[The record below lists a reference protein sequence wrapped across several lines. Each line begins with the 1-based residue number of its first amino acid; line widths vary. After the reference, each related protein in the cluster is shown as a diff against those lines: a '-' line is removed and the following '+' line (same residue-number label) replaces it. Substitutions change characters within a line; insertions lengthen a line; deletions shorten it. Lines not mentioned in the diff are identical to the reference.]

1 MYGSA
6 YDPSGVAPPPVPMEQ
21 PKSLFRF
28 GETSIWSTFNFQGG
42 TAISNSQFRLFTT
55 PRGQT
60 GQGFTN
66 SLTIAETNLKE
77 GGRVPSGVAYDVFGV
92 ACHIMQGDA
101 TTDAGPNNYDI
112 AIDSAALITNLI
124 NIQNNGVL
132 SWDFT
137 QTIVEICP
145 VHLAGAGGG
154 AFGSVA
160 ASTGTGTAGDLA
172 AGQMNNGNG
181 QIWMYRKYPV
191 ALPGN
196 STFSI
201 QLSFGSRAGQIG
213 TNCVGVKC
221 ILLGYYKNVIEIG

>member
-1 MYGSA
+1 M
-6 YDPSGVAPPPVPMEQ
+6 
-21 PKSLFRF
+21 
-28 GETSIWSTFNFQGG
+28 
-42 TAISNSQFRLFTT
+42 
-55 PRGQT
+55 
-60 GQGFTN
+60 
-66 SLTIAETNLKE
+66 
-77 GGRVPSGVAYDVFGV
+77 VAYDVFGV

-101 TTDAGPNNYDI
+101 ATDATPNDFDI
-112 AIDSAALITNLI
+112 ALDNQALIQNLI

-137 QTIVEICP
+137 QTVVEICN

-154 AFGSVA
+154 SFGAVSQNA
-160 ASTGTGTAGDLA
+160 AGASS
-172 AGQMNNGNG
+172 GQMNNGNG

-201 QLSFGSRAGQIG
+201 QLRFGSRAGVIG

-221 ILLGYYKNVIEIG
+221 VLLGYYKNVIEIG